1 MRDRNLLFGIRW
13 GVDRYDTQRLCGGY
27 SSGLRGVAMKIIDV
41 NHDKFQWILR
51 DIEAFNVLDEQMG
64 REIYEL
70 FISYFDKKIL
80 ESYTTEESVVDE
92 NSEYGETKLIPLYSK
107 RQVALFFEFR
117 TALYRVQEQFEFRKK
132 DFQVKQEN
140 KKVDE
145 FKFTTKEIVKLLK
158 IKETELAVK
167 RKYKEL
173 KSKVHY
179 VRKHSINKTEV
190 THNYGQVFY
199 NLEKTCK
206 KLYEIPYDEFT
217 RPNFDL
223 EKHKLE
229 LQKKQAIREVKRI
242 EKLRKK

>member
-1 MRDRNLLFGIRW
+1 VRDRNLLFGIRW
-13 GVDRYDTQRLCGGY
+13 GVDRYDPQRLCGGC

-140 KKVDE
+140 NKVDE

-167 RKYKEL
+167 
-173 KSKVHY
+173 
-179 VRKHSINKTEV
+179 
-190 THNYGQVFY
+190 
-199 NLEKTCK
+199 
-206 KLYEIPYDEFT
+206 
-217 RPNFDL
+217 
-223 EKHKLE
+223 
-229 LQKKQAIREVKRI
+229 
-242 EKLRKK
+242 

>member
-1 MRDRNLLFGIRW
+1 
-13 GVDRYDTQRLCGGY
+13 
-27 SSGLRGVAMKIIDV
+27 MKIIDV
-41 NHDKFQWILR
+41 NNDKFQWILR

-92 NSEYGETKLIPLYSK
+92 NSEYGETKLIPLYSE
-107 RQVALFFEFR
+107 RQVALF
-117 TALYRVQEQFEFRKK
+117 FEFRKK